1 MSAVAESVD
10 APPVAPG
17 AAGLRRTLLAVIA
30 VAVLVLAG
38 TAGWLIGNSS
48 SSGKAAPSAVDV
60 GFAQDMSTHHVQAI
74 TMAAYE
80 RDNTT
85 DSALKVLAYDIESSQ
100 NFQVGEMQGWLDEWG
115 KSRNNPQPMAWMGD
129 QHMVMGAGG
138 LMPGMATPAQMNR
151 LESLHGKALDVLF
164 LQLMIHHHQGGLP
177 MARYAVA
184 HARDASVRT
193 LAGAMISAQS
203 AEIIQMEQTLRTLG
217 ASSLPPPAH

>member
-1 MSAVAESVD
+1 MSVVAEPVD
-10 APPVAPG
+10 APPAAPSG
-17 AAGLRRTLLAVIA
+17 AGLRRTLVAVIA
-30 VAVLVLAG
+30 VAVLALAG
-38 TAGWLIGNSS
+38 TAGWLIGNASS
-48 SSGKAAPSAVDV
+48 PGQAGPSAVDV
-60 GFAQDMSTHHVQAI
+60 GFAQDMATHHTQAI

-85 DSALKVLAYDIESSQ
+85 DRALKVLAFDIESSQ

-115 KSRNNPQPMAWMGD
+115 KSRNNPQPMAWMGH

-138 LMPGMATPAQMNR
+138 LMPGMATPAQMNK

-184 HARDASVRT
+184 HAKDASVRT
-193 LAGAMISAQS
+193 LAGAMISAQG
-203 AEIIQMEQTLRTLG
+203 AEIIQMEQTLRALG
-217 ASSLPPPAH
+217 TSSLPPPS

>member
-1 MSAVAESVD
+1 MSESV
-10 APPVAPG
+10 APPVPAG
-17 AAGLRRTLLAVIA
+17 GAGLRRTLVVVMA
-30 VAVLVLAG
+30 VAVLALAG
-38 TAGWLIGNSS
+38 TAGWLIGNGS
-48 SSGKAAPSAVDV
+48 SSGTSGPSAVDV

-85 DSALKVLAYDIESSQ
+85 DSALKVLAFDIESSQ

-138 LMPGMATPAQMNR
+138 LMPGMATPAQMNK
-151 LESLHGKALDVLF
+151 LEALHGKALDVLF

-184 HARDASVRT
+184 HAKDASVRA

-203 AEIIQMEQTLRTLG
+203 AEIIQMEQTLRALG
-217 ASSLPPPAH
+217 ASSLPPPS

>member
-1 MSAVAESVD
+1 VSVVSESVD
-10 APPVAPG
+10 APPVPAG
-17 AAGLRRTLLAVIA
+17 GAGLRRTLIVAIA
-30 VAVLVLAG
+30 VALLALAG
-38 TAGWLIGNSS
+38 TAGWLIGNGS
-48 SSGKAAPSAVDV
+48 SSGPSGPSAVDV
-60 GFAQDMSTHHVQAI
+60 GFAQDMATHHVQAI

-85 DSALKVLAYDIESSQ
+85 DSALKVLAFDIESSQ

-138 LMPGMATPAQMNR
+138 LMPGMATPAQMNK

-184 HARDASVRT
+184 HAKDASVRT

-203 AEIIQMEQTLRTLG
+203 AEIIQMEQTLRALG
-217 ASSLPPPAH
+217 ASSLPPPS